1 MSAIVCGK
9 RSSFFEDLPSSP
21 PVAKRIRCS
30 SSSPVR
36 FSPPR
41 PTAGSPSSS
50 QYPFNLSSSSSH
62 FSALDHLSAL
72 FPDMDKQL
80 AGVSLLGLWGP
91 LDRRESL
98 EVDEDACHPR
108 FQTLKVVSWD
118 GMWWLRG
125 VAVCPR
131 FSDIGGRIKGQQ
143 MVVAKGRCYCDTVL
157 VPRGQGSYGQV
168 TANPNLLERV
178 LQECSDDLDL
188 AIRSLNGL
196 RLGSTQNLG
205 SDASKCDVT
214 LEENVQFQ
222 APGVVNAN
230 GEVASTEDPSA
241 PPNLSMG
248 GADWVELFVR
258 EMTNASNMDDARAR
272 ASRALEVLEKSISAH
287 ATAEAAQA
295 FHQEN
300 IMLKEQVE
308 ALIHENALLKRA
320 VTIQHER
327 QKRVN
332 NYALTMH
339 LKQAQQSNSIPGR
352 FHPDVF

>member
-9 RSSFFEDLPSSP
+9 RSSFFEDLASSP

-41 PTAGSPSSS
+41 TTAGSPSSS
-50 QYPFNLSSSSSH
+50 QSPFNLSSFSSH

-80 AGVSLLGLWGP
+80 
-91 LDRRESL
+91 
-98 EVDEDACHPR
+98 
-108 FQTLKVVSWD
+108 
-118 GMWWLRG
+118 
-125 VAVCPR
+125 
-131 FSDIGGRIKGQQ
+131 
-143 MVVAKGRCYCDTVL
+143 
-157 VPRGQGSYGQV
+157 
-168 TANPNLLERV
+168 LERA
-178 LQECSDDLDL
+178 LQECGDDLDL

-196 RLGSTQNLG
+196 QLGSTENLG
-205 SDASKCDVT
+205 SDASKCYVT
-214 LEENVQFQ
+214 HEENVQFQ
-222 APGVVNAN
+222 APGVVNTN
-230 GEVASTEDPSA
+230 GEVASAEDPSA
-241 PPNLSMG
+241 PQNLPMG

-272 ASRALEVLEKSISAH
+272 ASRALEVLEKSIRAH
-287 ATAEAAQA
+287 ATADAIQA
-295 FHQEN
+295 FQQEN

-327 QKRVN
+327 QKECEDRSEELHNLKQMVSQYQEQLRTLEVN

-339 LKQAQQSNSIPGR
+339 LKQTQQSNSIPGR